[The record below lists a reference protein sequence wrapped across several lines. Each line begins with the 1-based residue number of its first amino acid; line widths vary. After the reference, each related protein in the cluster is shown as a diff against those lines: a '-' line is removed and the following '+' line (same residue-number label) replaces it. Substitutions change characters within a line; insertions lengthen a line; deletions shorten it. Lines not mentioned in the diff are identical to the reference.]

1 MFWLNVEFQEYGLVF
16 ISNDTVEENEATADK
31 KKPKNRRRRK
41 KEEQEAATAALV
53 TRDAISILGK
63 VPGNL
68 GKHSSLLFA
77 VALGVL

>member
-16 ISNDTVEENEATADK
+16 ISNDTVEENESADK

-68 GKHSSLLFA
+68 GKIPLRLID
-77 VALGVL
+77 VVLGVL